1 MLLHSN
7 TGKYPLF
14 LLGGLGYKITPE
26 NKMYYSHSEAIGNIL
41 LEAKLLVVYLTKYLY
56 ECIGGKETDELFR
69 HALGTKA

>member
-1 MLLHSN
+1 
-7 TGKYPLF
+7 
-14 LLGGLGYKITPE
+14 
-26 NKMYYSHSEAIGNIL
+26 MYYSHSEAIGNIL